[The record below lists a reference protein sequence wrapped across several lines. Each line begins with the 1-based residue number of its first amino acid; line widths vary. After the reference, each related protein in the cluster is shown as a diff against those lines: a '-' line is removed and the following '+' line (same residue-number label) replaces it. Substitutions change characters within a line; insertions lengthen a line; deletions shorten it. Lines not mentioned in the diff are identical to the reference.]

1 MKWRTQASK
10 VCGLPGDLEAF
21 LMAGRITGLNGV
33 CTYMESL
40 SFPQSPEALTA
51 AWLTDIMQ
59 SSAELPSNIQVQT
72 FSVEPVGEI
81 VGVIGE
87 VVRIR
92 LNYSA
97 TCQAPSSVVIKF
109 AHRNPENRAIANNTR
124 MYEREVMFFNEIAS
138 HIDTPLTRCY
148 FAEMDLSTG
157 GNAVVI
163 EDLIDYRVGD
173 QVTGINLAQVKMVVD
188 TIAPLHARF
197 YGRWQQDFG
206 HMMSI
211 DSDEYIDSFLPG
223 FLGSWEMAIKNFPA
237 CFPKILL
244 DAMPAYVD
252 GLGGIMKMMG
262 ERTMTFIHGDVRM
275 DNAMFGQ
282 GGPGQQPVIMI
293 DWQNMMISNPLQ
305 DLAWLAATSLKVE
318 VRRAIEEDML
328 GYYYEAMKG
337 HGVSGYSLAQVRAD
351 YDIAVLFMMN
361 FNMIIAGAFV
371 PSSERARE
379 MAVEGL
385 HRAVEAVLDRDLLR
399 YIPD

>member
-1 MKWRTQASK
+1 
-10 VCGLPGDLEAF
+10 
-21 LMAGRITGLNGV
+21 
-33 CTYMESL
+33 MESL
-40 SFPQSPEALTA
+40 TFPQSPETLTA
-51 AWLTDIMQ
+51 TWLTDVMQ
-59 SSAELPSNIQVQT
+59 AAAELPLNLQVQS

-87 VVRIR
+87 VVRVR

-109 AHRNPENRAIANNTR
+109 AHRNLENRAIANNTR

-138 HIDTPLTRCY
+138 QIDTPLTRCY

-197 YGRWQQDFG
+197 YGCWQQEFG

-223 FLGSWEMAIKNFPA
+223 FLGSWEMAIKNFPE
-237 CFPKILL
+237 CFPKVLL
-244 DAMPAYVD
+244 DAMPAYVA

-328 GYYYEAMKG
+328 GYYCEAMKG
-337 HGVSGYSLAQVRAD
+337 HGVSGYSLSQVKAD
-351 YDIAVLFMMN
+351 YDIAVLFMLN

-371 PSSERARE
+371 PSSERAKE

-399 YIPD
+399 YIPG

>member
-1 MKWRTQASK
+1 M
-10 VCGLPGDLEAF
+10 G
-21 LMAGRITGLNGV
+21 GRIVGLNGV

-40 SFPQSPEALTA
+40 SFPKSPEALTA

-59 SSAELPSNIQVQT
+59 TSAELTSNIQVQT
-72 FSVEPVGEI
+72 FSIEPVGEI

-87 VVRIR
+87 VVRVR
-92 LNYSA
+92 LNYTA

-138 HIDTPLTRCY
+138 QIDTPLTRCY

-173 QVTGINLAQVKMVVD
+173 QVAGINLAQVKMVVD

-197 YGRWQQDFG
+197 YGRWQQEFG

-223 FLGSWEMAIKNFPA
+223 FLGSWQMAIKNFPE
-237 CFPKILL
+237 CFPKVLL
-244 DAMPAYVD
+244 DAMPAYVA

-275 DNAMFGQ
+275 DNAMFGK
-282 GGPGQQPVIMI
+282 GEPGQHPVIMI

-328 GYYYEAMKG
+328 GYYCEAMKG
-337 HGVSGYSLAQVRAD
+337 CGVSGYSLAQVRAD
-351 YDIAVLFMMN
+351 YDVAVLFMMN

-385 HRAVEAVLDRDLLR
+385 RRAVEAVLDRDLLR

>member
-1 MKWRTQASK
+1 MGGSVTVPKEI
-10 VCGLPGDLEAF
+10 G
-21 LMAGRITGLNGV
+21 I
-33 CTYMESL
+33 YMESL
-40 SFPQSPEALTA
+40 TFPLSPETLTA
-51 AWLTDIMQ
+51 TWLTDVMQ
-59 SSAELPSNIQVQT
+59 AAAELPLNLQVQS

-87 VVRIR
+87 VVRVR

-138 HIDTPLTRCY
+138 QIDIPLTRCY
-148 FAEMDLSTG
+148 FAEMDLSAG

-173 QVTGINLAQVKMVVD
+173 QVAGINLAQVKMVVD

-197 YGRWQQDFG
+197 YGRWQQEFG

-223 FLGSWEMAIKNFPA
+223 FLGSWQMAIKNFPE
-237 CFPKILL
+237 CFPKVLL
-244 DAMPAYVD
+244 DAMPAYVA

-275 DNAMFGQ
+275 DNAMFGK
-282 GGPGQQPVIMI
+282 GEPGQHPVIMI

-328 GYYYEAMKG
+328 GYYCEAMKG
-337 HGVSGYSLAQVRAD
+337 CGVSGYTLAQVRAD
-351 YDIAVLFMMN
+351 YDVAVLFMMN

-385 HRAVEAVLDRDLLR
+385 RRAVEAVLDRDLLR